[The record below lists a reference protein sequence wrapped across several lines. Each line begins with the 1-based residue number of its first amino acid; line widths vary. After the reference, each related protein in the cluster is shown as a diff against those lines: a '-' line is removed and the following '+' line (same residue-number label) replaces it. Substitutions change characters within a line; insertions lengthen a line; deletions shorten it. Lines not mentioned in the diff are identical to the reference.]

1 MRRLW
6 YITTKDLLETRRD
19 RLAALFTIIL
29 PVIFTVFLGLLIGG
43 GGPQSLPL
51 AVANADQGAVSQ
63 ELVALLQKSPV
74 LDLKTYDAAAVDKAV
89 QDQKVAAGLLIPA
102 GFSAGLEAGS
112 SVTVTVVRVQT
123 SSGAQSA
130 AEAIQTAVGSL
141 TAEFLAAKTAAA
153 QVSAATGK
161 PVDAALAAEAGQLAK
176 SSLAA
181 PVVTVDVVD
190 SGTAAGQH
198 PGGFKQSSPG
208 ELVNWIL
215 FSLLTI
221 ATGIVTE
228 RRMGSMRRLASVGVS
243 KSTILGGKTLAMVII
258 TLIQQVLL
266 ILLGQY
272 AFNVDYFRSP
282 LALILVMISLSCLA
296 ASLGLLISALFRTE
310 QAVIATTVISAMLLA
325 ALGGAWFPLDVA
337 SAGFSRFAHV
347 LPTSWVID
355 SFHGIILKG
364 WGVAEVLGPI
374 GIVWAWV
381 VVLAA
386 LAVWRFRPE

>member
-19 RLAALFTIIL
+19 RLAALFTIVL

-161 PVDAALAAEAGQLAK
+161 PVDAALAAAAGQLAK

-272 AFNVDYFRSP
+272 AFNVDYFRGP

-325 ALGGAWFPLDVA
+325 ALGGAWVPLDVA
-337 SAGFSRFAHV
+337 SAGFSRFAHL

-364 WGVAEVLGPI
+364 WGVTEVLGPI